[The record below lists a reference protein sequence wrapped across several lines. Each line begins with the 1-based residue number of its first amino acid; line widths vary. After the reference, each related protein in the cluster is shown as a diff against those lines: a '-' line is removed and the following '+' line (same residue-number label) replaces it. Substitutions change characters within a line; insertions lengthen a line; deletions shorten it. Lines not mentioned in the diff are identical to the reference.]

1 MPTERV
7 GTLVIGGGQAG
18 LAMSHHLK
26 RRGLPHLVLERGRIG
41 ERWRS
46 ERWDGLKF
54 QFPNWSVRLP
64 DFPFP
69 HDDPDGFAD
78 LSAIVDFIDAYAG
91 FVAPP
96 IRCGVNVTRLSRD
109 GADGFIAETSE
120 GAIAADNV
128 VVATGP
134 YQRPLLPD
142 LLRDAPELFQIHAA
156 NYLNPEQLPAGAVLV
171 IGAGASGAQIAEEL
185 HRAGRRIFL
194 SVGQTARLPRRYRGH
209 DLIWWF
215 EQLGIFDKRPEER
228 GPIRVY
234 PAISGAYGGHTID
247 YRRFAG
253 EGITL
258 LGRVVAARGRML
270 DIAPGLGKSLAEA
283 DLYYATFLDMADA
296 HARNRGLTLPEDRA
310 ARARL
315 PDPSC
320 VTEPVR
326 RLDLRAESIN
336 AVIWATGYGVDF
348 GWIDCPVFDRH
359 GAPLQ
364 RGGVTAL
371 GGLYFLGLQWMSRMA
386 SSFMSGVGDDAAV
399 LADHIAARS

>member
-1 MPTERV
+1 
-7 GTLVIGGGQAG
+7 LV
-18 LAMSHHLK
+18 
-26 RRGLPHLVLERGRIG
+26 
-41 ERWRS
+41 
-46 ERWDGLKF
+46 
-54 QFPNWSVRLP
+54 VR
-64 DFPFP
+64 
-69 HDDPDGFAD
+69 A
-78 LSAIVDFIDAYAG
+78 ARN
-91 FVAPP
+91 
-96 IRCGVNVTRLSRD
+96 IR
-109 GADGFIAETSE
+109 
-120 GAIAADNV
+120 
-128 VVATGP
+128 
-134 YQRPLLPD
+134 Q
-142 LLRDAPELFQIHAA
+142 
-156 NYLNPEQLPAGAVLV
+156 
-171 IGAGASGAQIAEEL
+171 
-185 HRAGRRIFL
+185 
-194 SVGQTARLPRRYRGH
+194 
-209 DLIWWF
+209 
-215 EQLGIFDKRPEER
+215 EER

-258 LGRVVAARGRML
+258 LGRVVAARGRVL
-270 DIAPGLGKSLAEA
+270 DIAPSLGKSLAEA

-296 HARNRGLTLPEDRA
+296 HARNRGLTLPEDPA

-364 RGGVTAL
+364 HGGVTAL